1 MLERTINDPEA
12 MKLWVEVYYRA
23 SNPYNAEGQAWGS
36 DEAAS
41 RNCLRGTL
49 AADAA
54 VDAFMLR
61 FGDEHGRR
69 EWEDFKQAQK
79 AGNAP

>member
-12 MKLWVEVYYRA
+12 MKLWVEYMLRRA
-23 SNPYNAEGQAWGS
+23 N
-36 DEAAS
+36 DEDSALS
-41 RNCLRGTL
+41 EDIEL
-49 AADAA
+49 ADAA

-69 EWEDFKQAQK
+69 EWEEFKQAQK